1 MASDQNHMNFHEQY
15 TKIFPEQ
22 KNILRISN
30 KTEGSKGECE
40 RVLEQLK
47 LTNPDIEISEC
58 SGNAITSAME
68 QQDLML
74 KKHGFAYYQN
84 IEGKISRE
92 SNPLPE
98 GQKNPRQPRCAE
110 NSQEMGCFWHHKW
123 GIIESCPDGPG
134 HHCDDN
140 L

>member
-68 QQDLML
+68 QQ
-74 KKHGFAYYQN
+74 
-84 IEGKISRE
+84 
-92 SNPLPE
+92 
-98 GQKNPRQPRCAE
+98 
-110 NSQEMGCFWHHKW
+110 
-123 GIIESCPDGPG
+123 
-134 HHCDDN
+134 
-140 L
+140 